1 MWENLQIESNMRT
14 FRVVAL
20 VSCGLL
26 VAIPAH
32 ADDCVALGDARLF
45 ASESGGHAFRL
56 SGKPGKLPEGTL
68 VAIRNDFRERRIWR
82 ARLITDP
89 SRVLVP
95 DDGRSVVT
103 IDNGSCGSGR
113 EHAVVVYGE
122 RGRIVANLR
131 LQDILTEKEIREKV
145 RHTVTGPDWMEK
157 ASFSFERLGGALAIK
172 FDWGTYVT
180 VDLPTGRVTGTGG

>member
-14 FRVVAL
+14 LRVVAL

-32 ADDCVALGDARLF
+32 ADDCVALADARLF

-68 VAIRNDFRERRIWR
+68 VAIRNDFRDRRIWR
-82 ARLITDP
+82 TRLITVP

-103 IDNGSCGSGR
+103 IDSGACRSGR

-145 RHTVTGPDWMEK
+145 RHSMSGPDWATN

-180 VDLPTGRVTGTGG
+180 VDLPTGMVTGTGR